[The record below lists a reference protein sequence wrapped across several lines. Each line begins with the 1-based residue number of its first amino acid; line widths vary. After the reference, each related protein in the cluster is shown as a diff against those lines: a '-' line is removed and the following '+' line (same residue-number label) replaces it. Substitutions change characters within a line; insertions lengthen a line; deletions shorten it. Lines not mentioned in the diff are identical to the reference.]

1 MRLLIEV
8 EGEEALEFI
17 AEFQGLIKRL
27 EELSDEIAE
36 LRELVGGQ
44 TSQLDKLF
52 VKHKESY
59 DGRE

>member
-8 EGEEALEFI
+8 EGEEALELI

-52 VKHKESY
+52 VKHKESD
-59 DGRE
+59 DGR

>member
-52 VKHKESY
+52 VKHKESD
-59 DGRE
+59 DGR

>member
-8 EGEEALEFI
+8 EGEEALELI

-36 LRELVGGQ
+36 LRELVGAQ

-52 VKHKESY
+52 VKHKESD
-59 DGRE
+59 DGR

>member
-8 EGEEALEFI
+8 EGEEALELI

-36 LRELVGGQ
+36 LRELVAAQ

-52 VKHKESY
+52 VKHKESD
-59 DGRE
+59 DGR

>member
-36 LRELVGGQ
+36 LRELVAAQ

-52 VKHKESY
+52 VKHKESD
-59 DGRE
+59 DGR